1 LVTFLRNAEELC
13 RSRQI
18 SIDRGTL
25 PDGIRRLLDLAA
37 AVPERQEARRGA
49 AQDPI
54 LAHIGKWSIGVV
66 EAAAEMLG
74 FIGEAFLAFLQVLRG
89 RAGFRSFVLYFDGS
103 LKGGQHRRARRFSG
117 VRVGLVIDIKVQYLA
132 KTNEF
137 RTPVYIQIEASRIG
151 QADIKGSREERK
163 HYLQSLI
170 DRGLRARLEV
180 QSVVTG
186 QLIVQLGF

>member
-49 AQDPI
+49 AQDAI
-54 LAHIGKWSIGVV
+54 LAHIGKWGIGVV

-89 RAGFRSFVLYFDGS
+89 RASFRSFVLYFDGS
-103 LKGGQHRRARRFSG
+103 VKGLNIGAPVDFQGSG
-117 VRVGLVIDIKVQYLA
+117 
-132 KTNEF
+132 
-137 RTPVYIQIEASRIG
+137 
-151 QADIKGSREERK
+151 
-163 HYLQSLI
+163 
-170 DRGLRARLEV
+170 
-180 QSVVTG
+180 SVW
-186 QLIVQLGF
+186 

>member
-1 LVTFLRNAEELC
+1 MRKSCAGRVRSASIAALFQMVSDGSWISPQPC
-13 RSRQI
+13 RSGRRHGGGRHRI
-18 SIDRGTL
+18 PSSPTSASGASALSRPL
-25 PDGIRRLLDLAA
+25 PRC
-37 AVPERQEARRGA
+37 
-49 AQDPI
+49 
-54 LAHIGKWSIGVV
+54 W
-66 EAAAEMLG
+66 G

-89 RAGFRSFVLYFDGS
+89 RASFRSFVLYFDGS